1 MSTIDLDLQDGIKV
15 GETVHTK
22 IRLREL
28 TIGEQLQVNTD
39 AERVV
44 ATPNGYALVPSPSLL
59 TFLTLL
65 RQIVLVND
73 AGVFISEDQLKK
85 ASSRDFDALI
95 LASAKLEGATLEA
108 AEIRGRA
115 DGPENAS

>member
-1 MSTIDLDLQDGIKV
+1 MTNIEINLQDGIKV
-15 GETVHTK
+15 GETVHKK

-39 AERVV
+39 AERIV

-65 RQIVLVND
+65 RQIVFVND
-73 AGVFISEDQLKK
+73 SGVFVSEEHLKK
-85 ASSRDFDALI
+85 CSSRDFDALI
-95 LASAKLEGATLEA
+95 LASTKLENTTLEA
-108 AEIRGRA
+108 AENRGRA
-115 DGPENAS
+115 DDPEKAS